1 MKSYKGFRRAGLC
14 AALSIMVAFLF
25 SGCLILTPASQ
36 PAAPV
41 DRSGDS
47 AAAAVVEGIW
57 KQASTGNSYEIAE
70 NGGAYTLT
78 CFTVKGNGERSY
90 TSNMT
95 TFEKGAKKVLDS
107 RHGYLYG
114 YNKNRPGWI
123 AYYYTLSGDNL
134 NLTQVL
140 NDNGGATW
148 SSIDDAKALAD
159 ISRPGTVKMD
169 LTR

>member
-1 MKSYKGFRRAGLC
+1 MKRSNVFVRAGIGI
-14 AALSIMVAFLF
+14 ASALMSLFLF
-25 SGCLILTPASQ
+25 GGCILLGSVPRTA
-36 PAAPV
+36 V
-41 DRSGDS
+41 DTSGDS
-47 AAAAVVEGIW
+47 YSSAVVEGVW
-57 KQASTGNSYEIAE
+57 KQSSTGNSYEIAE
-70 NGGAYTLT
+70 TGGAYTLT
-78 CFTVKGNGERSY
+78 CFTLKSNGERSY
-90 TSNMT
+90 SSNMT
-95 TFEKGAKKVLDS
+95 TFEKGAKKALDS

-159 ISRPGTVKMD
+159 ISKPGAVKMD

>member
-1 MKSYKGFRRAGLC
+1 MKSYKGFRHAGIC

-25 SGCLILTPASQ
+25 SGCLILTPTVQ
-36 PAAPV
+36 QTPV

-47 AAAAVVEGIW
+47 AAEAVVEGIW

-78 CFTVKGNGERSY
+78 CFTVKSNGERSY
-90 TSNMT
+90 NSNMT
-95 TFEKGAKKVLDS
+95 TFEKGAKKALDS

-159 ISRPGTVKMD
+159 ISKPGAVKMD